1 MSCGQAKPLSL
12 KKQLWSLVVMLDAA
26 LNFHF
31 NWVPYLNSL
40 VILGL
45 LLHLY
50 LSITLD
56 L

>member
-1 MSCGQAKPLSL
+1 MWSSETFIFEKNSP
-12 KKQLWSLVVMLDAA
+12 WSLVVMLDAA

-31 NWVPYLNSL
+31 NWVPYLNIL